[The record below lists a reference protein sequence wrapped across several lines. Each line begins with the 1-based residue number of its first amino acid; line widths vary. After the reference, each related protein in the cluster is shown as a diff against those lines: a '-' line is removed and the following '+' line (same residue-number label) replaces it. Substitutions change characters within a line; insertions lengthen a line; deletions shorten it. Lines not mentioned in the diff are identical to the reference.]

1 MLQILRSSRKK
12 DETGLLVS
20 SIQNIE
26 LIIMKER
33 KTHILSVMTVIVST
47 VTLMACHKETNVIYE
62 SGNSRETDDIEI
74 GIPKGNVTLT
84 EVDAATVAKLYLKN
98 KVATKTVAPKTIKN
112 VVTIPDDFGEPA
124 IYAIN
129 FDDGF
134 VWVSATKKLCP
145 ILAVVEH
152 GTFSLEDSKVGIELI
167 KQEYL
172 QMIRQSEV
180 TDSIRRLWHQ
190 YEESVCNSEVRTRTS
205 SEFEDELAN
214 LKEYA
219 WEEGYK
225 VYRLSD
231 AADND
236 MPQGI
241 INGFEDIAC
250 DACAGTSFDGGEYDY
265 TQTAYVLERNFEREL
280 QYGPLTSTKWN
291 QTSPYNSLVP
301 GEKLLGCVTVATA
314 QYMRFNKRP
323 AYYQTEDD
331 SICYWHNM
339 PNNSSN
345 ATLSKFLADLRQR
358 LDINDNGSG
367 SVYDIVPLLNTTFGY
382 NAEIYD
388 YNISRLD
395 YPLSINKVV
404 MLRGVTADNKGHVW
418 ICDGLRYQVFGGVEY
433 NLYVLDHL
441 KYPNFD
447 YVNIKTELDDTYK
460 SPVPYCHMNWGWG
473 GDYDGWYYGSDWNTG
488 NGNLVKDR
496 KMIY

>member
-250 DACAGTSFDGGEYDY
+250 DAYAGTSFDGGEYDY
-265 TQTAYVLERNFEREL
+265 TQTA
-280 QYGPLTSTKWN
+280 
-291 QTSPYNSLVP
+291 
-301 GEKLLGCVTVATA
+301 
-314 QYMRFNKRP
+314 
-323 AYYQTEDD
+323 
-331 SICYWHNM
+331 
-339 PNNSSN
+339 
-345 ATLSKFLADLRQR
+345 
-358 LDINDNGSG
+358 
-367 SVYDIVPLLNTTFGY
+367 
-382 NAEIYD
+382 
-388 YNISRLD
+388 
-395 YPLSINKVV
+395 
-404 MLRGVTADNKGHVW
+404 
-418 ICDGLRYQVFGGVEY
+418 
-433 NLYVLDHL
+433 
-441 KYPNFD
+441 
-447 YVNIKTELDDTYK
+447 
-460 SPVPYCHMNWGWG
+460 
-473 GDYDGWYYGSDWNTG
+473 
-488 NGNLVKDR
+488 
-496 KMIY
+496 

>member
-1 MLQILRSSRKK
+1 
-12 DETGLLVS
+12 
-20 SIQNIE
+20 
-26 LIIMKER
+26 MKEM
-33 KTHILSVMTVIVST
+33 KTHILLVLTVIVST
-47 VTLMACHKETNVIYE
+47 MSFMACHKETNIIYE
-62 SGNSRETDDIEI
+62 SGNSREIGDIVVV

-98 KVATKTVAPKTIKN
+98 KIATKTVTPKAIKN
-112 VVTIPDDFGEPA
+112 VVTIPDEFGEPA

-129 FDDGF
+129 FEDGF

-152 GTFSLEDSKVGIELI
+152 GTFSLEESKVGIELI

-190 YEESVCNSEVRTRTS
+190 YEISVGNSDVRTRTS
-205 SEFEDELAN
+205 SEYEDELAD

-231 AADND
+231 AVEND
-236 MPQGI
+236 MPQDI

-250 DACAGTSFDGGEYDY
+250 DAYAGTSFDGSEYDY
-265 TQTAYVLERNFEREL
+265 TQTAYVLERNFEKEL

-291 QTSPYNSLVP
+291 QSSPYNSLVP

-314 QYMRFNKRP
+314 QYMRFNKQP
-323 AYYQTEDD
+323 ALYRTSDGT
-331 SICYWHNM
+331 ICYWHNM
-339 PNNSSN
+339 PDNSSN
-345 ATLSKFLADLRQR
+345 ATLSTFLADLRQR
-358 LDINDNGSG
+358 LDINDDGSG
-367 SVYDIVPLLNTTFGY
+367 SVYDIVPLLNSGFGY
-382 NAEIYD
+382 NVKIYD
-388 YNISRLD
+388 YNINRLD
-395 YPLSINKVV
+395 YPLSINKAVI
-404 MLRGVTADNKGHVW
+404 LRGVTSDDEGHVW